1 MAQTDRLHSFRIR
14 VSRDDLAA
22 WEQAAQAANLNRT
35 SWLRSLAADA
45 AAGTRHPG
53 ILAGEIRALR
63 RELSACGNNLNQIA
77 HKMNAGGR
85 ADPEAALDRLGDLM
99 GEVSAFLHDAH
110 APKRK
115 GGSRTRRRAAG

>member
-14 VSRDDLAA
+14 ASQADLDRWAA
-22 WEQAAQAANLNRT
+22 SAQAANMNRT
-35 SWLRSLAADA
+35 AWLRSLAADA

-77 HKMNAGGR
+77 HMLNAGGR
-85 ADPEAALDRLGDLM
+85 ADPEATLDRLGGLM
-99 GEVSAFLHDAH
+99 GEVSDFLHDAH

-115 GGSRTRRRAAG
+115 GGTRRRRAAG

>member
-14 VSRDDLAA
+14 ASQADLTA
-22 WEQAAQAANLNRT
+22 WEQAASAADMNRT
-35 SWLRSLAADA
+35 TWLRSLASDA

-53 ILAGEIRALR
+53 ILADEIRSLR

-85 ADPEAALDRLGDLM
+85 ADPGAALDQLGGLM
-99 GEVSAFLHDAH
+99 GQVSDFLHDAH

-115 GGSRTRRRAAG
+115 GGTRRRRAAG

>member
-14 VSRDDLAA
+14 ASRADLAA
-22 WEQAAQAANLNRT
+22 WERAAANADMNRT

-45 AAGTRHPG
+45 SAGTRHPG
-53 ILAGEIRALR
+53 QLADEIRSLR

-77 HKMNAGGR
+77 HKLNSGGH
-85 ADPEAALDRLGDLM
+85 ADPSAALDRLGGLM
-99 GEVSAFLHDAH
+99 SEVSDFLHDAH

-115 GGSRTRRRAAG
+115 GGSRRRKAA

>member
-14 VSRDDLAA
+14 ASQADLAA
-22 WEQAAQAANLNRT
+22 WERAAANADMNRT

-53 ILAGEIRALR
+53 ILADEIRALR

-77 HKMNAGGR
+77 HRLNSGSR
-85 ADPEAALDRLGDLM
+85 ADPEAALDRLGNLM
-99 GEVSAFLHDAH
+99 GEVSDFLHDAH

-115 GGSRTRRRAAG
+115 GGSRTRRQRQ